1 MTTAITVLAGM
12 SCLLLALVSGAVILV
27 VVAIH
32 RLERFLKAH
41 KNVLST
47 ATLITEIGGL
57 IAALVFG
64 VRAKK

>member
-1 MTTAITVLAGM
+1 MTTALTILAG
-12 SCLLLALVSGAVILV
+12 SACLLLALVSGILILAFV
-27 VVAIH
+27 VIH

-47 ATLITEIGGL
+47 ATLITEIGAL
-57 IAALVFG
+57 IGALFFG